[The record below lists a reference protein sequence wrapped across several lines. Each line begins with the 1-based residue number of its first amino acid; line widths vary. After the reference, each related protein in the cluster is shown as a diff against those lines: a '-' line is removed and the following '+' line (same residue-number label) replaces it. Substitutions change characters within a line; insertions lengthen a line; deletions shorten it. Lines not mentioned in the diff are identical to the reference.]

1 MRVRNRTTA
10 AASALPVR
18 IVVASAF
25 RKRGEG
31 KRMRERYFGHAPAEL
46 RAAAVERYLTSNLTL
61 EQVGEQFGTT
71 RSTIHHWVKS
81 SGSRALSKK
90 QQQSEANT
98 PDGRSPQDKLRLLL
112 EASKIPEAERGEFL
126 RREGL
131 RDGDLERFEAE
142 ALSGLGGDMRS
153 AADQRRLQELERV
166 NAKQEK
172 RLREAEVLLEL
183 QKKVH
188 ELWGAKDDDTT
199 KR

>member
-1 MRVRNRTTA
+1 MA
-10 AASALPVR
+10 
-18 IVVASAF
+18 
-25 RKRGEG
+25 
-31 KRMRERYFGHAPAEL
+31 ERYFGHAPEEL
-46 RAAAVERYLTSNLTL
+46 RSAAVERYLTSDLTL
-61 EQVGEQFGTT
+61 EEVGEQFGTT
-71 RSTIHHWVKS
+71 RSNLSRWVKAA
-81 SGSRALSKK
+81 GSRALGKKSKRPVPAT
-90 QQQSEANT
+90 S
-98 PDGRSPQDKLRLLL
+98 DGRSAQEKLRLLL
-112 EASKIPEAERGEFL
+112 EASKLPETELGAFL

-142 ALSGLGGDMRS
+142 ALGGLNGEVHS
-153 AADQRRLQELERV
+153 AADQRRIQELERV

>member
-1 MRVRNRTTA
+1 
-10 AASALPVR
+10 
-18 IVVASAF
+18 
-25 RKRGEG
+25 
-31 KRMRERYFGHAPAEL
+31 MRERYFGHASAEL
-46 RAAAVERYLTSNLTL
+46 RAAAVERYLTSDLTL
-61 EQVGEQFGTT
+61 EEVGEQFGAT
-71 RSTIHHWVKS
+71 RSTIHYWVRA

-90 QQQSEANT
+90 NSPREAST
-98 PDGRSPQDKLRLLL
+98 PDGRSAQEKLRLLL

-142 ALSGLGGDMRS
+142 ALSGLSGEAGS
-153 AADQRRLQELERV
+153 VADQRRLQELERV
-166 NAKQEK
+166 SAKQEK

-183 QKKVH
+183 QKKVQ